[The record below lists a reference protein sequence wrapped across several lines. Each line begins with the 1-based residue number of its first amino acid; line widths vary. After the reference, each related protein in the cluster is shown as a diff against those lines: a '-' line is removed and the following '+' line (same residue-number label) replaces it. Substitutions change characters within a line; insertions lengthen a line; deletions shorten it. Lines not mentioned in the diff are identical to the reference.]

1 MLNKLVINE
10 IILLQEN
17 KPSVIIYNNLAC
29 KTSLKQSPNCRQKKN
44 QKLSKKK
51 KDCPYFRLHKNSY
64 DGFNRLIRLKTLNSI
79 IGLFFNQQPGTQGVN
94 ANVGTQLQS
103 FSNTISDSSLMN
115 CNPSQRSTD
124 G

>member
-51 KDCPYFRLHKNSY
+51 K
-64 DGFNRLIRLKTLNSI
+64 KTAL
-79 IGLFFNQQPGTQGVN
+79 
-94 ANVGTQLQS
+94 
-103 FSNTISDSSLMN
+103 ISDFIKIPMMAL
-115 CNPSQRSTD
+115 TD
-124 G
+124 

>member
-64 DGFNRLIRLKTLNSI
+64 DGFNRLIRLKDTEQYYRVI
-79 IGLFFNQQPGTQGVN
+79 F
-94 ANVGTQLQS
+94 
-103 FSNTISDSSLMN
+103 
-115 CNPSQRSTD
+115 
-124 G
+124 

>member
-51 KDCPYFRLHKNSY
+51 KTAL
-64 DGFNRLIRLKTLNSI
+64 
-79 IGLFFNQQPGTQGVN
+79 
-94 ANVGTQLQS
+94 
-103 FSNTISDSSLMN
+103 ISDFIKIPMMAL
-115 CNPSQRSTD
+115 TD
-124 G
+124 